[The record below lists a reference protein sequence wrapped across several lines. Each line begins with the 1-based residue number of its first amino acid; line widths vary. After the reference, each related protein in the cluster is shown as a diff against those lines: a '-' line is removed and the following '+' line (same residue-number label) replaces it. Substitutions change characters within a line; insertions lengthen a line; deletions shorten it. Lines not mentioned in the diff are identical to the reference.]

1 MSRTVHVTTGSS
13 AAACVSRSGAVG
25 AHDVVLS
32 LNDDLSCGPLSP
44 MTDLAAWRNRLLAFW
59 RGLSPDMPDDL
70 FGDVEPLA
78 DADHVRIWLGTSLS
92 NQIAL
97 AWLPALLRTLGVS
110 PTTLELV
117 QFERGPRGREILD
130 LGMLNPQG
138 VAAHPKP
145 L

>member
-32 LNDDLSCGPLSP
+32 LNDDLSCCPLSP
-44 MTDLAAWRNRLLAFW
+44 MTDLAAWRNRRLAFW

-70 FGDVEPLA
+70 LGGVEPLA

-92 NQIAL
+92 NQMTL
-97 AWLPALLRTLGVS
+97 ASLPALFRILGVS
-110 PTTLELV
+110 PATLELI
-117 QFERGPRGREILD
+117 QFEHVPS
-130 LGMLNPQG
+130 
-138 VAAHPKP
+138 
-145 L
+145 